1 MSVTSIAIITPRKTI
16 PIGISHFASS
26 GGISSFTIYGVG
38 GGSLGASDE
47 SGATVLAIG
56 DGAGLGVSVAVAADG
71 VGSGIGVGVGV
82 GVGVVVE
89 GGAGRG
95 NLVVKAPTALQ
106 APLVSALRARTFQ

>member
-1 MSVTSIAIITPRKTI
+1 MSMTSIAIITPRKTI

-56 DGAGLGVSVAVAADG
+56 DGASLGVGVAVAADG
-71 VGSGIGVGVGV
+71 VGSGIGVGV